1 MAQLATKANSLIIA
15 AFVLVFG
22 VIAMLYAQYD
32 SEVRDAQEW
41 VDHTYTVQAHIKDL
55 RVAMDEAETG
65 QRGYLLTGRDEFLAP
80 YNAARDRSA
89 LLYGELKNL
98 TADNPVEQDRLTKLS
113 PLMQQKL
120 ALIAA
125 SIEGRKSAAPNTVPD
140 TSELDRGRVVM
151 ADIRDL
157 LAAMTTTETE
167 LLRQRLA
174 TVAAGR
180 VRTTILV
187 SVGAALALL
196 LLVLGGLLL
205 RRAARDRRRSEQA
218 VRDAANQLRLSFD
231 SLSQGIAVFDAKRAL
246 ANWNQ
251 CFVSLLQLPAELARR
266 GVAYATIATALA
278 ADGEFLETEAQL
290 EAGGSAPSSGGP
302 VVFQRARPGNR
313 AFELRRTML
322 PAGGFAVTFT
332 DITNQIRAAEVQRN
346 SQKMQTLGELTGG
359 VAHDFNNLLTVIAGN
374 LDLLQNKK
382 WLDADAQRY
391 VAGALRG
398 VDRGTSLTQHLLAF
412 GRRQPLAPK
421 PIDVNRLA
429 AEMTSGM
436 LRRSLGERIDIKIV
450 ESAGLWP
457 AYADPAQVENAIL
470 NLAINARDAMPEG
483 GKLTI
488 ETANVTLDEQYAEQN
503 DEVTPGQYVM
513 IAVSDAGEG
522 MAPNVVARAFEPFFT
537 TKEEGKGSG
546 LGLAMVH
553 GFAKQ
558 SKGHVKIY
566 SEVGSGTSV
575 KLYLPRSQR
584 AVTEDTQAPAS
595 LPRGTAT
602 VLVVEDDTDVR
613 RIAVAQLTDL
623 GYRVLDAADAEAG
636 LKIFTDAGNID
647 LLLTDVVLPGRLR
660 GRDLADIVRRASP
673 VTKILF
679 MSGYTENAIVHD
691 GKLDEGTLLLSKP
704 FRREDLAKKVAV
716 ALDLDRAEPQGDNV
730 VRLSPH

>member
-1 MAQLATKANSLIIA
+1 MAQLATKANSLIVA
-15 AFVLVFG
+15 AFLLVFG
-22 VIAMLYAQYD
+22 VIGLLYAQYD
-32 SEVRDAQEW
+32 SEVRDAQLW
-41 VDHTYTVQAHIKDL
+41 VDHTYTVQSHIKDL
-55 RVAMDEAETG
+55 RIALDEAEAA
-65 QRGYLLTGRDEFLAP
+65 QRGYLLTGLDEYLTP
-80 YNAARDRSA
+80 YTAARDRSA

-98 TADNPVEQDRLTKLS
+98 TADNPVEQDRLAKLS

-125 SIEGRKSAAPNTVPD
+125 SIEVKKVAEPNAAPDLT
-140 TSELDRGRVVM
+140 ELNQGRVVM
-151 ADIRDL
+151 TGFRALLVEMTATEARL
-157 LAAMTTTETE
+157 LA
-167 LLRQRLA
+167 QRLE
-174 TVAAGR
+174 TVAAAR
-180 VRTTILV
+180 VRTAILV
-187 SVGAALALL
+187 SAGAAAAVLL
-196 LLVLGGLLL
+196 LLVGVLML
-205 RRAARDRRRSEQA
+205 RRAARDRRRADQA
-218 VRDAANQLRLSFD
+218 VRDAATQLRLSFD
-231 SLSQGIAVFDAKRAL
+231 SLSQGIAVFDAMRRL
-246 ANWNQ
+246 TNWNQ
-251 CFVSLLQLPAELARR
+251 CFISLLELSPDLVQR
-266 GVAYATIATALA
+266 GAAYGTIAAALA
-278 ADGEFLETEAQL
+278 EKGEFLETEAQL
-290 EAGGSAPSSGGP
+290 DAGSPAPGNTVP
-302 VVFQRARPGNR
+302 VVFQRRREAGR

-322 PAGGFAVTFT
+322 PAGGFAITVT
-332 DITNQIRAAEVQRN
+332 DITMQLRAEEVQRN
-346 SQKMQTLGELTGG
+346 SQKMRALGELTGG

-382 WLDADAQRY
+382 SLDADAQRY

-412 GRRQPLAPK
+412 GRRQPLAPR

-470 NLAINARDAMPEG
+470 NLAINARDAMQGG

-488 ETANVTLDEQYAEQN
+488 ETANVTLDEQYAAQN
-503 DEVTPGQYVM
+503 EEVTHGQYVM
-513 IAVSDAGEG
+513 IAVSDTGKG
-522 MAPNVVARAFEPFFT
+522 MPPEVIARAFEPFFT

-566 SEVGSGTSV
+566 SETGSGTSV

-584 AVTEDTQAPAS
+584 AVAEEPQAPAM
-595 LPRGTAT
+595 LPRGSAS
-602 VLVVEDDTDVR
+602 VLVVEDDADVR

-623 GYRVLDAADAEAG
+623 GYRVLDAADAESG
-636 LKIFTDAGNID
+636 LKIFTETGNID

-660 GRDLADIVRRASP
+660 GRDLADLISRASP
-673 VTKILF
+673 ATKILF

-704 FRREDLAKKVAV
+704 FRREDLAKKVAL
-716 ALDLDRAEPQGDNV
+716 ALNLGDQPVGDNV